1 MFESYDDILT
11 VEEACEALKIGYNA
25 INTGKL
31 RGYRNGRVWRIPKAA
46 VVECVMEKARME
58 LSLSIGFYVCKV
70 RKKYF
75 EILYLAKMCRVALCN
90 SQISVA
96 VQGKDQ
102 QRGGLRAKG
111 YVTYENTQKW
121 PGENGYFRKSRG
133 DDENVAQNC

>member
-1 MFESYDDILT
+1 
-11 VEEACEALKIGYNA
+11 
-25 INTGKL
+25 
-31 RGYRNGRVWRIPKAA
+31 
-46 VVECVMEKARME
+46 
-58 LSLSIGFYVCKV
+58 
-70 RKKYF
+70 
-75 EILYLAKMCRVALCN
+75 MCRVALCN